1 MENATVLVVDDDVEM
16 LTLLRNY
23 LTREEYA
30 VSTASSAEMALQL
43 LEDHDFDVV
52 LTDLRMRGMD
62 GLALVRELHTTS
74 PETQVILMTAFG
86 GIEIAVEAI
95 KAGAYHFVATPVK

>member
-1 MENATVLVVDDDVEM
+1 MADEKVLVVDDEVEM

-23 LTREEYA
+23 LTREGYA
-30 VSTASSAEMALQL
+30 VPTAPSAETALQL

-62 GLALVRELHTTS
+62 GLALVRELHTTR

-86 GIEIAVEAI
+86 G
-95 KAGAYHFVATPVK
+95 H